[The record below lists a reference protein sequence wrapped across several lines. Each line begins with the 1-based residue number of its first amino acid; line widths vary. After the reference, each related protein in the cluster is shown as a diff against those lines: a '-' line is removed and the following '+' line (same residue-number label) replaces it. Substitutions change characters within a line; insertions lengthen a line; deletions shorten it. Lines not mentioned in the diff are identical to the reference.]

1 MLFLR
6 AFPTQFQPNSVYA
19 HYPLVIPEE
28 NLSIL
33 HELGQKDKYTWERPK
48 YTPLPTF
55 ITSYA
60 ACKSTLANQ
69 EGFKVTWGEAIK
81 FLMHNSGKEYGAD
94 FMLAGDSAPNAN
106 SRGVMCPAL
115 YRQDWEGAVRNF
127 YEHITLKLLCEK
139 SYKIAGTNQVDI
151 VRDVGNLAQ
160 AHFAA
165 EVCGSHNG
173 NPLRI

>member
-1 MLFLR
+1 
-6 AFPTQFQPNSVYA
+6 
-19 HYPLVIPEE
+19 
-28 NLSIL
+28 
-33 HELGQKDKYTWERPK
+33 
-48 YTPLPTF
+48 
-55 ITSYA
+55 
-60 ACKSTLANQ
+60 
-69 EGFKVTWGEAIK
+69 
-81 FLMHNSGKEYGAD
+81 MHNSGKEYGAD

-106 SRGVMCPAL
+106 SRGIMCPAL
-115 YRQDWEGAVRNF
+115 YRQDWEGAVKNF
-127 YEHITLKLLCEK
+127 YEHITLKLLQEK